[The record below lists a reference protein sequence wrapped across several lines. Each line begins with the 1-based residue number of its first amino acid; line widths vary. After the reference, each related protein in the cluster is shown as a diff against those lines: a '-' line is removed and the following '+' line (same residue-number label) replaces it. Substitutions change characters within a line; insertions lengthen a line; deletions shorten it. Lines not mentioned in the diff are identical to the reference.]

1 MTNEGRLFGRKRRA
15 NVPAEQRR
23 EKTYKVR
30 VSPAED
36 AALRARAEVMQVTV
50 PRLMFEAATDA
61 ERRTNTEWRAVG
73 SELKQIQTLMGRIS
87 SNMNQLA
94 RFANTEGQFPVEAER
109 LAAEYKLLVP
119 RVYAAL
125 DRLEGK

>member
-15 NVPAEQRR
+15 NVPGEQRR

-36 AALRARAEVMQVTV
+36 AALRARAEVLEVTV
-50 PRLMFEAATDA
+50 PRLMFEAATDP
-61 ERRTNTEWRAVG
+61 ERRSNVEWRAVA
-73 SELKQIQTLMGRIS
+73 SELSQVRTLMGRIS
-87 SNMNQLA
+87 NNMNQLA
-94 RFANTEGQFPVEAER
+94 RFANTEGQFPVEAAQ